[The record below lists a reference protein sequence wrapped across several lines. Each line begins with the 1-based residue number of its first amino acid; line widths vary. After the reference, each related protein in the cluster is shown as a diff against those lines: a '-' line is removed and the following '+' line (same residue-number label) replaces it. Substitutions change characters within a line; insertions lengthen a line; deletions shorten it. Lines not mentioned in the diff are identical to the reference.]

1 VAADL
6 TIALRFSCARSTRHC
21 DLRGAIA
28 APSYTI
34 DMGDRHR
41 ASVAPRSVGNGTA
54 HRTKCRGREIR
65 GLGGVRAHD
74 DAEVV
79 ALRAARDGRSV
90 GHDSLS
96 SRDGSLRRSVPVH
109 SCASLAF
116 SALHLAACV
125 VVYGFLIE
133 GMPNRFPFRFGVLVT
148 VYLAIDLL
156 VYWAIAGFWS
166 AVHHDEMVR
175 RRDLAAAELRSQ
187 LSQARLDALQAQ
199 LNPHFLFN
207 TLNAT
212 IALARLGRQ
221 REVVSTLENLGELL
235 QLTLDRRLPREVP
248 LSREIALLERYLDIQ
263 LIRFGDRLRVSWEIA
278 PETRNVHVPS
288 MVLLPI
294 VENALQHGIDVQPGA
309 GSIRIRAIVDE
320 NALQIEVD
328 DNGPGWRS
336 GPTGHGIGLTN
347 TRSRLEQLYGVAS
360 SLECRASEDGGARV
374 VLRIPRRSDEAN
386 ATAPENTA
394 AKPGTGTDA
403 TLREADTAAS
413 LPESFQ

>member
-1 VAADL
+1 MDWVESVLMTMPRWLLYVPLAMGVAWV
-6 TIALRFSCARSTRHC
+6 TTRFP
-21 DLRGAIA
+21 LAI
-28 APSYTI
+28 
-34 DMGDRHR
+34 
-41 ASVAPRSVGNGTA
+41 
-54 HRTKCRGREIR
+54 
-65 GLGGVRAHD
+65 
-74 DAEVV
+74 
-79 ALRAARDGRSV
+79 
-90 GHDSLS
+90 
-96 SRDGSLRRSVPVH
+96 GSLRRSVPVH

-156 VYWAIAGFWS
+156 VYWAIAGSWS
-166 AVHHDEMVR
+166 AVHHDEMAR
-175 RRDLAAAELRSQ
+175 RRELAEAELRSQ
-187 LSQARLDALQAQ
+187 LSQARLDALQTQ

-374 VLRIPRRSDEAN
+374 VLRIPRRSDEVN
-386 ATAPENTA
+386 ATVRENTA
-394 AKPGTGTDA
+394 AKPVAA
-403 TLREADTAAS
+403 TRPEIEADRTRHGTEVGARPESEAGAART
-413 LPESFQ
+413 LPESLQ